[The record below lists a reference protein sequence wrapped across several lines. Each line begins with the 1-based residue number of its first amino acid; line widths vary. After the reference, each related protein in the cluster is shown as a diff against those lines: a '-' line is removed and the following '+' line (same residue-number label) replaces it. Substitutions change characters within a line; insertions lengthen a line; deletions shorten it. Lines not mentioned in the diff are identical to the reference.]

1 MRGPFGAPARPVA
14 AAQRRRGRCCG
25 SASTGGAPSVVIA
38 RGAARALAARV
49 APARSTPHS
58 RQDDDADVDGLRH
71 VRRAGVLPLR
81 AAHERGE
88 CGGGRGERPAWPQP
102 DGAARARLA
111 CARRLRARGGRD
123 APFRP
128 AVGRRATAWSACAC
142 RSRACAAGAARSE
155 PGARVRARA
164 VGRAPRAESFAPFSG
179 ARREATSSGA
189 RVKRVRRS

>member
-1 MRGPFGAPARPVA
+1 MRRLRSPEMRQPRHAGIAPPARRHAPPIGAPARPVA
-14 AAQRRRGRCCG
+14 VAQRRRGRCCG

-88 CGGGRGERPAWPQP
+88 CGGGRSERPCMASAGWRRTRAAGVRTKAKGAWGSRCTVPT
-102 DGAARARLA
+102 
-111 CARRLRARGGRD
+111 CRRPPRYGMVSVRVPLESLR
-123 APFRP
+123 
-128 AVGRRATAWSACAC
+128 GRR
-142 RSRACAAGAARSE
+142 GAQ
-155 PGARVRARA
+155 
-164 VGRAPRAESFAPFSG
+164 
-179 ARREATSSGA
+179 
-189 RVKRVRRS
+189 